1 MRISK
6 RRILRRESRKWNF
19 WRLVRILFLLFPAAF
34 LTTSLPCSIEVSGV
48 PLSQHI
54 RKLRAGKWR
63 AAMIQYAALA
73 SYQYISQ
80 FSSNRC
86 RYISASKSERV
97 EGWRAPSLRRCLSY
111 QQEKRCLNCETT
123 VYHMTRCST
132 YVRTLQTSDSGR
144 KRKCVVTQNVASA
157 GHEKSAWKTSPFA
170 LNISINTVF
179 IAVPL
184 LKRTTRLINGKSVI

>member
-54 RKLRAGKWR
+54 RKLREGKWR

-86 RYISASKSERV
+86 RYTGASKSERV
-97 EGWRAPSLRRCLSY
+97 EGSRAPSLRRCLSY
-111 QQEKRCLNCETT
+111 QQEVHQLWNNSIPHDTLLNLCENFTNEWFRT
-123 VYHMTRCST
+123 KEEMCRYTECCIGWTWEERLKNITFRVEYFDQHCFHRCSIVET
-132 YVRTLQTSDSGR
+132 YHPT
-144 KRKCVVTQNVASA
+144 N
-157 GHEKSAWKTSPFA
+157 
-170 LNISINTVF
+170 
-179 IAVPL
+179 
-184 LKRTTRLINGKSVI
+184 